1 MGSSGTLL
9 DSHDRAG
16 YAFDLAHMFP
26 GFRDGKAV
34 GQAGLL
40 KSLATTSIESCLMAK
55 RSPVSD
61 SAGRVDPIGI
71 VGGEKTIRVTTGKR
85 NLQISRN
92 RNSSGPDRYRPSPE
106 INRREA

>member
-34 GQAGLL
+34 G
-40 KSLATTSIESCLMAK
+40 
-55 RSPVSD
+55 P
-61 SAGRVDPIGI
+61 GRAAQERGH
-71 VGGEKTIRVTTGKR
+71 
-85 NLQISRN
+85 N
-92 RNSSGPDRYRPSPE
+92 
-106 INRREA
+106 